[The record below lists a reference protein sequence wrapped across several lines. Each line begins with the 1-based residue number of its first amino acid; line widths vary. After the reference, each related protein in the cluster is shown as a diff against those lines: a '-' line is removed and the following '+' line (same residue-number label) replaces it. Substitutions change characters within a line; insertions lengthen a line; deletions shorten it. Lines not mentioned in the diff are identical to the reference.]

1 MRQAVRAIIVRDGHL
16 LVIHHNKFGQ
26 EYYTLPGGGIDPGET
41 AEHALLREIHEETT
55 LSAVNP
61 RLVIVEDSGDPYGM
75 QYIYLCQYASGEP
88 QLRPDSDEAKINA
101 LGQNL
106 YSPQWLPLHSLSS
119 VPFRSKALQQA
130 LLHGL
135 SRGFDMQH
143 VTINSKHER

>member
-1 MRQAVRAIIVRDGHL
+1 MRQAVRAIIVHDGHL
-16 LVIHHNKFGQ
+16 LVIHRNKFGE

-41 AEHALLREIHEETT
+41 AEHALLREVHEETT
-55 LSAVNP
+55 LSIINP

-106 YSPQWLPLHSLSS
+106 YSPQWLPMHSLSS
-119 VPFRSKALQQA
+119 VPFRSKTLRQA
-130 LLHGL
+130 LLQGL
-135 SRGFDMQH
+135 AKGFDMQPI
-143 VTINSKHER
+143 TINSKHER